1 MQRFTVQADGLL
13 TNVKGQVWVEQAD
26 GSRVQLFEGDRV
38 AKGTELFITDGASFE
53 LQQDN
58 GGQAEYAAS
67 PDINVEMPGQQAFS
81 AASNASEQAKLQQ
94 AILEGLDP
102 TQLFEASA
110 AGAAPA
116 AGAGGGGGDSGFVT
130 VSRTGSELLADAGY
144 ATAGNPGEGGPVPA
158 EADQLI
164 LEADNTAPVAQP
176 DQTLLQ
182 EDLIT
187 NVTGSLLANDSDAN
201 GDTLAVTL
209 VNGSAVTTV
218 SGQFGTL
225 SWTADGN
232 FSYQLNNEQVQSLA
246 QGETLTETFTYQISD
261 GNGGTST
268 STLTVVIQGTND
280 APVATA
286 NLNAVSEDG
295 PLSAQGNM
303 ITDDDG
309 AGVDS
314 DIDNGA
320 QLSIQSVSGDTS
332 GSVQGQFGTL
342 VWNSDG
348 TYSYNLDNSL
358 AAVQGL
364 SEGES
369 LIDTFS
375 YTLTDEFGATS
386 IATLTITI
394 NGTDDGVTLTG
405 LDVDGGE
412 QVVSEANLADGSNP
426 DAASLTQ
433 SGSFGVN
440 APDGLANLTI
450 NGINVVVNGQ
460 YLGGTIQ
467 VVGQYGVLTIT
478 GFDGT
483 NVQYS
488 YQLTGAADHS
498 GGDVLDQFAVVVTDV
513 DGSTAND
520 SLDVAIND
528 DVPSAV
534 NDVNSV
540 TEDGPLS
547 ATGNVLTS
555 NDTQGADGASVSTVG
570 TFTGLYGT
578 LVLNSDGSYTYTLN
592 NNLAAVQGLSE
603 GETLLDTF
611 NYSLVDGDGDT
622 SGAVLTITIN
632 GA

>member
-286 NLNAVSEDG
+286 NLSAVSEDG

-303 ITDDDG
+303 ITDDDDG

-440 APDGLANLTI
+440 APDGLANITI

-513 DGSTAND
+513 DGSTANG
-520 SLDVAIND
+520 SLDIAIND

-592 NNLAAVQGLSE
+592 NNLA
-603 GETLLDTF
+603 
-611 NYSLVDGDGDT
+611 
-622 SGAVLTITIN
+622 
-632 GA
+632 

>member
-81 AASNASEQAKLQQ
+81 AVSNASEQAKLQQ

-520 SLDVAIND
+520 
-528 DVPSAV
+528 
-534 NDVNSV
+534 
-540 TEDGPLS
+540 
-547 ATGNVLTS
+547 
-555 NDTQGADGASVSTVG
+555 
-570 TFTGLYGT
+570 
-578 LVLNSDGSYTYTLN
+578 
-592 NNLAAVQGLSE
+592 
-603 GETLLDTF
+603 
-611 NYSLVDGDGDT
+611 
-622 SGAVLTITIN
+622 
-632 GA
+632 

>member
-286 NLNAVSEDG
+286 NLSAVSEDG

-348 TYSYNLDNSL
+348 TYRYNLDNSL

-405 LDVDGGE
+405 LDVEGGE

-440 APDGLANLTI
+440 APDGLANITI

-513 DGSTAND
+513 DGSTANG

-622 SGAVLTITIN
+622 
-632 GA
+632 